1 MSTPAQ
7 HGAAVALLVT
17 DLAEMAEPVARAA
30 MAALHMVDPTLELPS
45 AAMYRL
51 AVESMSQ

>member
-1 MSTPAQ
+1 
-7 HGAAVALLVT
+7 VALLVT
-17 DLAEMAEPVARAA
+17 GLAEMAGPVARAA